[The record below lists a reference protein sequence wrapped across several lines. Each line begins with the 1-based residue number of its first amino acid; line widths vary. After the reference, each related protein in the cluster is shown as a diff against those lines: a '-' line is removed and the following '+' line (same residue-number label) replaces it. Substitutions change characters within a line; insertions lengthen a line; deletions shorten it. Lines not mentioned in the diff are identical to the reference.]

1 MAKSILTLLII
12 VVFTLIISFCFI
24 ILKEKDEKKPMEK
37 KLITRKPAVAG
48 SFYPKEKGVLSK
60 KIDYF
65 LTKAKKID
73 LPYNLRI
80 LIVPHAGID
89 YSGQTAA
96 FGFKQIQ
103 EKNYKK
109 IILLGASHHFYFD
122 YAAISSSSVWETP
135 LGKVPIDEDLRQKF
149 FNKTQKIIID
159 ENPHLLEHDLEVEV
173 VFLQL
178 VLKDFRILPI
188 LISHPSEELVKN
200 LAKKIAEN
208 FDETTLLIVSTDLS
222 HYPSYQIANQVD
234 KTTISVILTGKRKE
248 FEEKI
253 KAIEEKNLPGLDTA
267 LCGYEAIKIA
277 LAFNELMGG
286 FTAKLLFYQNSGDT
300 SGNLAAVVGYA
311 SIGFYGELKHNWL
324 SFDDNA
330 KKEALFIARKTLVDY
345 FEKNKITP
353 FLPQSPHLFQKAGAF
368 VTLRKNGNLRGCIGE
383 FEPKPLYVQLQE
395 VVLKSA
401 FADPRFY
408 PLTKEELSE
417 IKIEISILS
426 SPKKIT
432 DWKKIKLGQHGV
444 IVEGYEKKGVFLPQ
458 VAQETGWS
466 LEEFLSHLCA
476 EKAGLSPDCYRD
488 PNVSLFVFEVISFA
502 EK

>member
-1 MAKSILTLLII
+1 
-12 VVFTLIISFCFI
+12 
-24 ILKEKDEKKPMEK
+24 MEK
-37 KLITRKPAVAG
+37 KLIIRKPAVAG
-48 SFYPKEKGVLSK
+48 LFYPKEKDVLLE

-73 LPYNLRI
+73 LPYSLRI

-89 YSGQTAA
+89 YSGQVAA

-109 IILLGASHHFYFD
+109 IILLGVSHHFYFD
-122 YAAISSSSVWETP
+122 HAAISASSFWETP
-135 LGKVPIDEDLRQKF
+135 LGKVKIDEDLRQKF
-149 FNKTQKIIID
+149 FDKKEKIIID
-159 ENPHLLEHDLEVEV
+159 ENPHLLEHDLEMELI
-173 VFLQL
+173 FLQR
-178 VLKDFRILPI
+178 VLKDFKILPI
-188 LISHPSEELVKN
+188 LVSHPSEELVKN
-200 LAKKIAEN
+200 LAKKIAQN
-208 FDETTLLIVSTDLS
+208 FDEETLLIASTDLS
-222 HYPSYQIANQVD
+222 HYPPYQIANQVD
-234 KTTISVILTGKRKE
+234 KATIDAILTGKRRE

-253 KAIEEKNLPGLDTA
+253 KALEKKNLPDLDTA

-277 LAFNELMGG
+277 LVFNELMGG
-286 FTAKLLFYQNSGDT
+286 FASRLFFYQNSGDT

-311 SIGFYGELKHNWL
+311 SIGFHGELTHNWL
-324 SFDDNA
+324 SFDNNA
-330 KKEALFIARKTLVDY
+330 KKEALYIARKTLVDY

-353 FLPQSPHLFQKAGAF
+353 FLPKSSYLFQKAGVF

-383 FEPKPLYVQLQE
+383 LKPKPLYVQLKE

-401 FADPRFY
+401 FFDPRFS
-408 PLTKEELSE
+408 PLTKEELPE

-444 IVEGYEKKGVFLPQ
+444 VIEGYEKKGVFLPQ

-466 LEEFLSHLCA
+466 LEEFLSHLCV
-476 EKAGLSPDCYRD
+476 EKTGLSPDCYRD